1 MLTTLFPVSLCW
13 LYETD
18 VQTGQ
23 GHRFTGVQGHCEGGR
38 LDGGRVR
45 VKLGGCRWTGCGRV
59 GKRRRMTILSGPDCT
74 TMTDVRAGVD
84 ALDRELVALLAK
96 RFAYMDAAARIK
108 PERGH
113 VRDEA
118 RKAQVIENARAEAVR
133 LGVPDAMV
141 ADLWETLVEASIAYE
156 LAAFDRR

>member
-1 MLTTLFPVSLCW
+1 
-13 LYETD
+13 
-18 VQTGQ
+18 
-23 GHRFTGVQGHCEGGR
+23 
-38 LDGGRVR
+38 
-45 VKLGGCRWTGCGRV
+45 
-59 GKRRRMTILSGPDCT
+59 MTILPGPDCT

-84 ALDRELVALLAK
+84 ALDRDLVALIAK

-118 RKAQVIENARAEAVR
+118 RKAQVIDNARAEAVR
-133 LGVPDAMV
+133 LGVPEAVV